1 MRIKVCGMRDSCN
14 IVDLAQLKPDYLGL
28 IFYSN
33 SKRFAENLDKGVLSS
48 LPDTIKLTGVFV
60 NETIDGII
68 EKIVEYD
75 LNAVQL
81 HGSESEAY
89 CQQLRD
95 LLSIRVPLGKPEII
109 KAFGISPGFDF
120 NQLERFNDSVD
131 YFLFDT
137 KTTEH
142 GGSGIVFDWKV
153 LEGYNGKK
161 PYFLSGGLSPENISE
176 IRNLE
181 LKQPYG
187 IDLNSKFE
195 LMPGVKDVNSLKSA
209 FELIRIQKLA

>member
-1 MRIKVCGMRDSCN
+1 MRDSSN
-14 IVDLAQLKPDYLGL
+14 IIDLAQLKPDYLGL
-28 IFYSN
+28 IFYSQ
-33 SKRFAENLDKGVLSS
+33 SKRFAANLDKGILSS

-60 NETIDGII
+60 NETIDEVIK
-68 EKIVEYD
+68 KINEFD

-81 HGSESEAY
+81 HGSESDIY

-95 LLSIRVPLGKPEII
+95 LHRISLPQRKLEII

-120 NQLERFNDSVD
+120 DQLKQFNDVVD

-142 GGSGIVFDWKV
+142 GGSGIAFDWQI
-153 LEGYNGKK
+153 LNQYSGPK

-176 IRNLE
+176 ISKLVPE
-181 LKQPYG
+181 QIYG

-195 LMPGVKDVNSLKSA
+195 LEPGVKNINSLKSV
-209 FELIRIQKLA
+209 FELIRIQN

>member
-1 MRIKVCGMRDSCN
+1 MKIKVCGMRDSGN
-14 IVDLAQLKPDYLGL
+14 IIELAQLKPDYLGL
-28 IFYSN
+28 IFYSQ
-33 SKRFAENLDKGVLSS
+33 SRRFAANLDKGILSS

-60 NETIDGII
+60 NETIDEVIN
-68 EKIVEYD
+68 KIDEYD

-81 HGSESEAY
+81 HGSESEMY
-89 CQQLRD
+89 CKQLRD
-95 LLSIRVPLGKPEII
+95 LQSVRLPFRKIEII

-120 NQLERFNDSVD
+120 NQLTQFNDVVD

-142 GGSGIVFDWKV
+142 GGSGIAFDWQI
-153 LEGYNGKK
+153 LNQYSGSK

-176 IRNLE
+176 ISKLAPE
-181 LKQPYG
+181 QIYG

-195 LMPGVKDVNSLKSA
+195 LEPGVKDINSLKSV
-209 FELIRIQKLA
+209 FELIGK